1 MSNGLCPNRFI
12 QFLYRQGSGY
22 SSQRW
27 HISETLAYLRRRPD
41 TPVMS
46 TAAPGIYFWT
56 GRLPLNVPNSRADVR
71 DYLCDTGGFL
81 VVIDSMPLEFYG
93 INPIEVTEGLIIE
106 QDFSEGTIYRIDPVE
121 CEQ

>member
-1 MSNGLCPNRFI
+1 
-12 QFLYRQGSGY
+12 
-22 SSQRW
+22 
-27 HISETLAYLRRRPD
+27 
-41 TPVMS
+41 MS
-46 TAAPGIYFWT
+46 TAAPGVYFWT

-93 INPIEVTEGLIIE
+93 INPKEVTEGLIIE